1 MKDKKGFILYQIILI
16 NILFFLI
23 KSSEFPSSRR
33 LDFYNDSMKICS
45 RSSEE
50 LIKYFET
57 GDTQYVKLYEYTD
70 ENEPP
75 DYILSFIDY
84 ISDEG
89 DSETNFNAYMSH
101 HLPII
106 FFFIVA
112 IAAIPGWFVCIG
124 CACYKCCYYCCCKNP
139 KCRLPF
145 FIIVT
150 ILNIL
155 IIITCL
161 LGIIKTND
169 IFIGLTNTECSLLR
183 FINEILEG
191 ESKTVLPKW
200 AGVSGIINI
209 FDNTVLQID
218 EMTKDNTKSDTEA
231 KMNRYKNAKITF
243 KNNLITICNGI
254 KDEPNYIYNNYILDI
269 AKKFGKYENNNFTED
284 SYASKWIEQ
293 CEFTDNVEKTYNV
306 LGELLISNIGKGMEK
321 AKSIIE
327 DIKDGIEEIKDMI
340 GETFLNYSEKV
351 DEIGRL
357 IFLLI
362 FGVLLAFSILIEAL
376 LIFLYIF
383 SSRKC
388 IGNFCCL
395 NFLVKILIHI
405 LWNCFALIMIVIFL
419 FGTFLSLIGSI
430 GDDLLL
436 TFSFLISNKNLNSDS
451 PKILGDGGPILNVC
465 INGNGIITD
474 ELGIES
480 DLGKIDILKELS
492 YNIDEIFLK
501 IITNEAKTDYD
512 PVYDSLISEI
522 ENKNINNDFDFV
534 EKDSANTETKI
545 NFKESISSLNQKLE
559 TCSINDRWSFSCNTE
574 FSDLTIGTSCS
585 DTNKCINPLICINNE
600 LNNRYSTSC
609 SNANSFGNIVD
620 KTITSINFLNNINEN
635 NSIRKQAQIIK
646 NNYRAF
652 LSDAKEALDKYT
664 NKITI
669 LTAIYDN
676 FVGNG
681 SILGVLNCAFLGK
694 NIKVLLNYLDDSIGK
709 QFKQLGFTLLAT
721 GFEMALSIS
730 FTILMIVIFNA
741 TVDIRENLKIT
752 PNIYTGEHIYQSK
765 QKISTNKENENL
777 QNNNLENNNV

>member
-84 ISDEG
+84 LSDEG

-200 AGVSGIINI
+200 AGVSGIIDI
-209 FDNTVLQID
+209 FDNTASQIN
-218 EMTKDNTKSDTEA
+218 EMAKDNTKSDTEA
-231 KMNRYKNAKITF
+231 KMDIYVNAKDTF

-254 KDEPNYIYNNYILDI
+254 KDETNYNYNNYILDV
-269 AKKFGKYENNNFTED
+269 AKKFGKYENNNFIKD

-293 CEFTDNVEKTYNV
+293 CEFTDNVEKAYTA
-306 LGELLISNIGKGMEK
+306 LGELLIINIEKDMDK

-327 DIKDGIEEIKDMI
+327 DIKDGIEELKDMI
-340 GETFLNYSEKV
+340 GEAFLNDSENRYEK
-351 DEIGRL
+351 GRL
-357 IFLLI
+357 IFFLM
-362 FGVLLAFSILIEAL
+362 FGVLLAFSLLIEAT
-376 LIFLYIF
+376 LIFIYIF
-383 SSRKC
+383 SCRKC

-395 NFLVKILIHI
+395 NFLVKFLIHI
-405 LWNCFALIMIVIFL
+405 LWNCFALIMILIF
-419 FGTFLSLIGSI
+419 FCGTFLGLVGTI
-430 GDDLLL
+430 GDDLLI
-436 TFSFLISNKNLNSDS
+436 TFSYIISNKNLNSDW
-451 PKILGDGGPILNVC
+451 PKILGDGGPILDVC

-480 DLGKIDILKELS
+480 DLEKIDILKQLT
-492 YNIDEIFLK
+492 YQIDELFLK
-501 IITNEAKTDYD
+501 IITNETKTDYD

-522 ENKNINNDFDFV
+522 ENKNSNNDFDFV
-534 EKDSANTETKI
+534 EKDSETKI
-545 NFKESISSLNQKLE
+545 NFKESISSLNQKLGF
-559 TCSINDRWSFSCNTE
+559 CSINDRWSFSCNTE
-574 FSDLTIGTSCS
+574 FSDLTIGTLCS
-585 DTNKCINPLICINNE
+585 DTNKCINPLICNSHE
-600 LNNRYSTSC
+600 LNNRYSVSC

-620 KTITSINFLNNINEN
+620 TIITSINFLNNFGEN
-635 NSIRKQAQIIK
+635 NSIRKQAEIVK
-646 NNYRAF
+646 NNYRTF
-652 LSDAKEALDKYT
+652 LNNAKYALDQYT
-664 NKITI
+664 NKMGI
-669 LTAIYDN
+669 LFSNYDN

-681 SILGVLNCAFLGK
+681 SILGFLNCTFLGK
-694 NIKVLLNYLDDSIGK
+694 NIKVMLNYLDDSYGK
-709 QFKQLGFTLLAT
+709 QFKQVGFTLLAT

-730 FTILMIVIFNA
+730 FTILLVVIFNS
-741 TVDIRENLKIT
+741 TIDIRDNIKISS
-752 PNIYTGEHIYQSK
+752 NMAVHQIYQTEQITK
-765 QKISTNKENENL
+765 
-777 QNNNLENNNV
+777 